1 MTRSKLFTLALGIIF
16 SMSIV
21 LGSYAQPNSAPQL
34 PREAQE
40 VISAAAETIKQD
52 KMTIESRSERIRM
65 MRDQIEAAQVA
76 LDLAIKNGD
85 LCEEIRQNQLAEIR
99 FLKMQYTDMK
109 SEMKKER
116 RRKIFWKCATI
127 TLSGVSLYLLLL

>member
-1 MTRSKLFTLALGIIF
+1 MTRLKLYTLALGIIF
-16 SMSIV
+16 STSIV
-21 LGSYAQPNSAPQL
+21 TGVYAQPNNAPQVS
-34 PREAQE
+34 REAQE
-40 VISAAAETIKQD
+40 VISAAVETIKQD
-52 KMTIESRSERIRM
+52 KITIESRSERIRM

>member
-1 MTRSKLFTLALGIIF
+1 
-16 SMSIV
+16 MSIV
-21 LGSYAQPNSAPQL
+21 TGVYAQPNNAPQI

-40 VISAAAETIKQD
+40 VISAAVETIKQD
-52 KMTIESRSERIRM
+52 KITIESRSQRIQLM
-65 MRDQIEAAQVA
+65 KDQIEAAQVA

-99 FLKMQYTDMK
+99 FLKEQYVFMK
-109 SEMKKER
+109 AEMKKER

-127 TLSGVSLYLLLL
+127 VTSATTLYFFVF

>member
-1 MTRSKLFTLALGIIF
+1 
-16 SMSIV
+16 MSIATDV
-21 LGSYAQPNSAPQL
+21 CAQPSNAPQM

-52 KMTIESRSERIRM
+52 KITIESRSMRIQM
-65 MRDQIEAAQVA
+65 MRDQLEACQKA
-76 LDLAIKNGD
+76 LDLAIQNGD
-85 LCEEIRQNQLAEIR
+85 LCEEVRQNQLAEIR
-99 FLKMQYTDMK
+99 FLKEQYVFMK

-127 TLSGVSLYLLLL
+127 VTTGTSLYLLLL

>member
-1 MTRSKLFTLALGIIF
+1 
-16 SMSIV
+16 MSIV
-21 LGSYAQPNSAPQL
+21 TDVCAQPNNTPQV

-40 VISAAAETIKQD
+40 VISAAAETIRQD
-52 KMTIESRSERIRM
+52 KMTIESRSQRIQL

-99 FLKMQYTDMK
+99 FLKEQYVFMK
-109 SEMKKER
+109 GEMKKER

-127 TLSGVSLYLLLL
+127 VTSTTTLYFFVF

>member
-1 MTRSKLFTLALGIIF
+1 MTRSRLYTLALGITF

-21 LGSYAQPNSAPQL
+21 LGSYAQPTSTPQL

-40 VISAAAETIKQD
+40 VISAAAETIRQD
-52 KMTIESRSERIRM
+52 KMTIESRSQRIQM
-65 MRDQIEAAQVA
+65 MREQIEAAQIA
-76 LDLAIKNGD
+76 LDLAIQNGD
-85 LCEEIRQNQLAEIR
+85 LCEEVRLNQLSEIR
-99 FLKMQYTDMK
+99 FLKDQYTGMK

-127 TLSGVSLYLLLL
+127 ATFGTSLYLLLL

>member
-1 MTRSKLFTLALGIIF
+1 
-16 SMSIV
+16 MSTV
-21 LGSYAQPNSAPQL
+21 LDVCAQPTNTPQL

-40 VISAAAETIKQD
+40 VISAAAETIRQD
-52 KMTIESRSERIRM
+52 KMTIESRSQRIQL

-85 LCEEIRQNQLAEIR
+85 LCEEVRQNQLAEIR